1 MNTFTR
7 SKKEMLKDHLD
18 HMDSNE
24 HNQIFDIIKKYTDQF
39 TKTQNGVLVSTDNL
53 NDDCLTEI
61 EKYISFCLDQKK
73 RMDEDHKTRKN
84 YERLM
89 NHD

>member
-1 MNTFTR
+1 MNTVSR
-7 SKKEMLKDHLD
+7 SKKEWLKDHLD
-18 HMDSNE
+18 NMESNE
-24 HNQIFDIIKKYTDQF
+24 HNQIFAIIKKYTDQF

-61 EKYISFCLDQKK
+61 EKYINFCLDQKK
-73 RMDEDHKTRKN
+73 RMEEDQKTRKN
-84 YERLM
+84 YERLL